1 MTLSAQS
8 LDPICDGII
17 EEEEMFF
24 MPSCAKASDAWF
36 EQYGNQ
42 DYWIPDPSNYD
53 YTAIKTIRVNIH
65 LMQQESPLPLGNFD
79 ADDPAELEWIYDL
92 FESVNNFYSNVC

>member
-53 YTAIKTIRVNIH
+53 
-65 LMQQESPLPLGNFD
+65 
-79 ADDPAELEWIYDL
+79 
-92 FESVNNFYSNVC
+92 